1 MKNDTDSSLFDSPL
15 YDCQCGSC
23 LLWFRSICRH
33 SSYCP
38 YCAVDALVIAMPG
51 SAMLETTFPF
61 AQPAQVAGMRAA
73 FDALLPMFTPEDT
86 PRPVQVALLGLLGA
100 AALVILWSAAM
111 VLHGA
116 LAL

>member
-1 MKNDTDSSLFDSPL
+1 METNIDSSLFDSPL

-38 YCAVDALVIAMPG
+38 YCAVDALVSKMP
-51 SAMLETTFPF
+51 ETTFPF
-61 AQPAQVAGMRAA
+61 AQPAQVAGMHAA
-73 FDALLPMFTPEDT
+73 FDALLPMFTPADT

-100 AALVILWSAAM
+100 AVLVILWSAAM

>member
-1 MKNDTDSSLFDSPL
+1 METNTDSSLFDSPI

-23 LLWFRSICRH
+23 LLWFRSICRR
-33 SSYCP
+33 SVYCP
-38 YCAVDALVIAMPG
+38 YCAVDALVIAMP
-51 SAMLETTFPF
+51 ETTFPF
-61 AQPAQVAGMRAA
+61 TQPAQVAGLRAA

-86 PRPVQVALLGLLGA
+86 PRPVQVALMGLLGA